1 MFQKG
6 PFTCDNALLT
16 IMEIL
21 DRKAMNKSMNRKCIL
36 RLSRYRNALRR
47 LKSLGFVKVFSGNLA
62 DAAGVTSSQ
71 VRKDF
76 SLFGI
81 TGNRRGGYH
90 VDELIERIGQILGKN
105 EVQKVV
111 IVGMGN
117 IGKALMRYKGFEA
130 GGIKIIAGFDNDP
143 ARITTSGEVPIL
155 PLEEFRQFIRTNGVK
170 IAILAVPDMAAH
182 QVSELMIVAGI
193 RGILNFAPIQLRVA
207 DNVVISSINLEVELE
222 NLIYFVNAGA
232 KSPIDGEL

>member
-1 MFQKG
+1 
-6 PFTCDNALLT
+6 
-16 IMEIL
+16 
-21 DRKAMNKSMNRKCIL
+21 MNRKCIL

-81 TGNRRGGYH
+81 TGNRRGGYN
-90 VDELIERIGQILGKN
+90 VDELVERIGRILGKN
-105 EVQKVV
+105 EIQKVV

-117 IGKALMRYKGFEA
+117 IGKALMRYRGFET
-130 GGIKIIAGFDNDP
+130 GGIKVVAGFDNDP
-143 ARITTSGEVPIL
+143 ALYNASAETPIL
-155 PLEEFRQFIRTNGVK
+155 PLEDFREFVRVNGVR

-182 QVSELMIVAGI
+182 QVSELMIAAGI
-193 RGILNFAPIQLRVA
+193 RGILNFAPIQLHSA
-207 DNVVISSINLEVELE
+207 ENVVIGSINLEVELE
-222 NLIYFVNAGA
+222 NLIYFVNAGVTVG
-232 KSPIDGEL
+232 IVGTTGGQ